1 MVKSR
6 QQYKKAHAMM
16 ARANDLDE
24 MGYGSVCDELTKK
37 IDVDMDRMERYDNYL
52 QRQKVMD

>member
-1 MVKSR
+1 MKTN

-37 IDVDMDRMERYDNYL
+37 IDIDMDRVERYDNYL